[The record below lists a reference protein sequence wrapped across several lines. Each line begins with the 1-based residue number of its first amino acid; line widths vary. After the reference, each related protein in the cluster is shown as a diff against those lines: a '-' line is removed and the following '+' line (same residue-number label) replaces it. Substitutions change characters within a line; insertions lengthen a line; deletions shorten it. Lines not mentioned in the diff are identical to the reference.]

1 MFVRAVRRPAPPKA
15 IRSGIWGEQIQPS
28 REAYP
33 AYSLYRRGHRWV
45 TLDGQAAGSGPRKRR
60 SSNEGLT
67 VSSRRTFG
75 MDSLS
80 ASINSDDIPF
90 VRGNEITSWNY
101 GTSPLSHIRPHAD
114 APLRVPN
121 HSLDAPQRLRM
132 NANGTGGDLQE
143 IVAIYRA
150 CLHVGRME
158 RAALLMK
165 RFPHFD
171 HLTPEH
177 LLGLQNEYLQAAVS
191 QIVWNDNPVT
201 AQALHKWFDS
211 EIRARSLP
219 VDALTIGY
227 MLKASLR
234 SPDEEGRNRYVQRY
248 MGIGT
253 ETNLQREVLELP
265 IWTAEELNQITQI
278 CPEFN
283 VEVIGFEAEEH
294 DPEISADLR
303 QETTSTVF
311 TPEVRQME
319 QKGLGL
325 KALKQS
331 LELFNSAAVSNVKS
345 LSESEKRSLQVQ
357 LETHA
362 VNASVER
369 WREENVN
376 LTKMGLNTAL
386 QTKSLA
392 ARMWRWQLDLQQAI
406 KLELNKVDESEGK
419 KVKNSEDAERCTY
432 GPFLR
437 LISLEKLAAITIL
450 STMTNVSAREATKGV
465 SLSSAIISI
474 ASDIEDEALLESV
487 ERLDRA
493 GPWSKS
499 KKGEKITAAHLRRAK
514 RSAQSDNTQQI
525 SKNPLNSIL
534 AEEMW
539 PPTIKAKIGAV
550 LLSALL
556 DTAKIPVTL
565 DHPETKESVTQMQS
579 AFYHSHQF
587 KAGKRVGTI
596 LPHAVLTAQLKREP
610 VHSLLAKHLPM
621 LATPDPWTKFGK
633 GGFLSQPAKVM
644 RVKLGDKEQRYYAEA
659 AISKGDMEQTFKGL
673 DVLGK
678 TPWIIN
684 QRVFDVMLEAWN
696 TGEEIANICAEKP
709 TLEFPAEPLQSEDP
723 LERGRWVR
731 AVKAVENARSGQHSQ
746 RCFQNFQLEIARS
759 LKNEVFYF
767 PHNVDFRGRAYP
779 IPPYLNHM
787 GADHCRGLLMFG
799 FGKELGEPGLR
810 WLKIHLANVFGY
822 DKASLQEREAFAGKH
837 LEQIYESASNPLN
850 GSRWWLTAEDPW
862 QFLAAAMELKSA
874 LDSPDPTKYVSNLP
888 IHQDGTCNGLQHYA
902 ALGGDELGAKQVNL
916 EPGDR
921 PADVYSAVAN
931 MVKQSIDAD
940 RENGDEYAKALEGR
954 ITRKIVKQTVMTN
967 VYGVTWVGA
976 KAQIRRALTAAYDD
990 LPNTTTV
997 HPGVLSSYI
1006 ATKIFAAL
1014 ASMFRGAHDIQY
1026 WLGECACRIST
1037 CVTPEQMDRWE
1048 VDFQGTPVTKAQ
1060 KAIHG
1065 TRFLDDASEFKT
1077 GVIWTNP
1084 LHMPVVQ
1091 PYRNTKAKQITTK
1104 MQRISISEPH
1114 SSHPIHKRKQLQ
1126 GFPPNF
1132 IHSLDATHMILSAL
1146 QSDEKGLAFAAVHD
1160 SFWTH
1165 ASDIDTMNTILR
1177 DSFIRIHSEDVI
1189 GRLAAELEARYKGCI
1204 FLAKVRYGTVL
1215 YDKITAFRKQRN
1227 KKRGKTSRLSELLEE
1242 RERGRLLASS
1252 DPEEVEQGKRMQT
1265 AASLYEEFSGESD
1278 LAPDSEL
1285 ADIGLGEIPN
1295 SSLAMEG
1302 DSIENALLESE
1313 SPLDVDVLDDGELE
1327 DRKVTPFENTLLKKE
1342 KPKKIVETWLWL
1354 PMKFPAVPKK
1364 ASFFLT

>member
-1 MFVRAVRRPAPPKA
+1 MFVRAVRRPARPQA
-15 IRSGIWGEQIQPS
+15 IRHGVLGEQIRLS

-33 AYSLYRRGHRWV
+33 AYSLYRRGHRWL
-45 TLDGQAAGSGPRKRR
+45 TLDGQASSLAPRKRR
-60 SSNEGLT
+60 NSNDGPNVT
-67 VSSRRTFG
+67 SRRTFG

-80 ASINSDDIPF
+80 ASMNSDDIPF

-101 GTSPLSHIRPHAD
+101 GTSPLSHIRPHID
-114 APLRVPN
+114 GPLRVPN
-121 HSLDAPQRLRM
+121 HALDPPQRLRM
-132 NANGTGGDLQE
+132 NAHGTGGDLQE

-171 HLTPEH
+171 DLTPEH
-177 LLGLQNEYLQAAVS
+177 ILGLQNEYLRAAVT
-191 QIVWNDNPVT
+191 QIVWNDNLAT
-201 AQALHKWFDS
+201 AQALHKWFNT

-219 VDALTIGY
+219 VDASTIGY

-234 SPDEEGRNRYVQRY
+234 TSDEDARDGYVQRY
-248 MGIGT
+248 MAIGT
-253 ETNLQREVLELP
+253 ETNLQAEILDLP
-265 IWTAEELNQITQI
+265 IWTAEELHQITQI
-278 CPEFN
+278 CPEFD

-294 DPEISADLR
+294 DPEISADL
-303 QETTSTVF
+303 QQQTTATIP

-331 LELFNSAAVSNVKS
+331 LELFNSTEISK
-345 LSESEKRSLQVQ
+345 LKTLTESEKRSLQVQ

-369 WREENVN
+369 WREENAN
-376 LTKMGLNTAL
+376 LAKMGLNTAL

-406 KLELNKVDESEGK
+406 KLELDRVDESEEK
-419 KVKNSEDAERCTY
+419 KVKSNEDAERCTY

-437 LISLEKLAAITIL
+437 IISLEKLAAVTIL
-450 STMTNVSAREATKGV
+450 STMTNVSARDASKGV
-465 SLSSAIISI
+465 PLSAAILSI

-499 KKGEKITAAHLRRAK
+499 KKAEKMTAAHLRRAK
-514 RSAQSDNTQQI
+514 RSAQSDNTHQT
-525 SKNPLNSIL
+525 SNNPLNAIL

-539 PPTIKAKIGAV
+539 PPTIKAKVGAV
-550 LLSALL
+550 LLSALIE
-556 DTAKIPVTL
+556 TAKIPVTL
-565 DHPETKESVTQMQS
+565 DHHETKENVTQMQS

-587 KAGKRVGTI
+587 KAGKRIGTI
-596 LPHAVLTAQLKREP
+596 IPHAVLTAQLKREP

-621 LATPDPWTKFGK
+621 LAKPDPWSNFGK

-644 RVKLGDKEQRYYAEA
+644 RIKLGDKEQRHYAEA

-678 TPWIIN
+678 TPWMIN
-684 QRVFDVMLEAWN
+684 QRVFDIMLEAWN
-696 TGEEIANICAEKP
+696 TGEAIANICAEKP
-709 TLEFPAEPLQSEDP
+709 HFDFPPEPVLSEDP

-731 AVKAVENARSGQHSQ
+731 AVKAIENARSGQHSQ

-799 FGKELGEPGLR
+799 FGKELGESGLR

-822 DKASLQEREAFAGKH
+822 DKASLKEREAFAGKH
-837 LEQIYESASNPLN
+837 LDQIYESASNPLE

-862 QFLAAAMELKSA
+862 QFLAAAIELKNA
-874 LDSPDPTKYVSNLP
+874 LESPDPTKYVSNLP
-888 IHQDGTCNGLQHYA
+888 VHQDGTCNGLQHYA

-931 MVKQSIDAD
+931 MVRQSIDSD

-976 KAQIRRALTAAYDD
+976 KAQVRKALTAAYDD
-990 LPNTTTV
+990 LPNTATV

-1026 WLGECACRIST
+1026 WLGECASRIST
-1037 CVTPEQMDRWE
+1037 CVTPEQMNRWE
-1048 VDFQGTPVTKAQ
+1048 LDIQGTPGTKARS
-1060 KAIHG
+1060 AIHSSK
-1065 TRFLDDASEFKT
+1065 FLDDSSEFKT

-1091 PYRNTKAKQITTK
+1091 PYRNTKVKQIATK

-1114 SSHPIHKRKQLQ
+1114 TSHPIHKRKQLQ

-1146 QSDEKGLAFAAVHD
+1146 QSDEQGLAFAAVHD

-1165 ASDIDTMNTILR
+1165 AADIDSMNTILR
-1177 DSFIRIHSEDVI
+1177 DSFIRIHSDNVI

-1204 FLAKVRYGTVL
+1204 FLAKVRYGTLL

-1227 KKRGKTSRLSELLEE
+1227 KKRGKVSRVSELLEE
-1242 RERGRLLASS
+1242 RERCRLLASS
-1252 DPEEVEQGKRMQT
+1252 DPEQVEKGQRMQT

-1295 SSLAMEG
+1295 STCIVEG
-1302 DSIENALLESE
+1302 DSNGNTLLESE
-1313 SPLDVDVLDDGELE
+1313 SALDVNALEIDVLE
-1327 DRKVTPFENTLLKKE
+1327 DEVTPFENTLLKQSSTKNMHT
-1342 KPKKIVETWLWL
+1342 TWLWL

-1364 ASFFLT
+1364 VRFFLI